1 MNKYGT
7 KNPRSTKDEPIT
19 DTIRI
24 GDGDSQFSIVL
35 RHVSLTKDNYMAKED
50 LAKLSDTAQDAM
62 SMSSAAAMEAGC
74 T

>member
-1 MNKYGT
+1 MG
-7 KNPRSTKDEPIT
+7 RSQEPGCLLCIES
-19 DTIRI
+19 R
-24 GDGDSQFSIVL
+24 
-35 RHVSLTKDNYMAKED
+35 YMAKED